1 MTFDSLTILLA
12 TTAGISTLLCVVLT
26 PVARRIG
33 LIDHPSDRKV
43 HCTPT
48 PLVGGTAVFIALVM
62 AISLATP
69 YASEALPLLA
79 ACGLMLITGML
90 DDLHELS
97 PLTRFI
103 IQILACCI
111 MIFASGV
118 VLTDFGSLMW
128 NGVFQLGWLSI
139 PITIFAALG
148 VINAFNMMDGIDGLS
163 SMIFIIAGTAMA
175 WLGLRAG
182 HSFNAVM
189 LTMAVAA
196 VIGFFLLNAR
206 FPWNKKARVF
216 LGDSGSAFLGLF
228 LAWQFVDLGNGDDR
242 AFAPITAVWLLG
254 VPLCDTIRL
263 MVHRWK
269 KGGSS
274 MEADQYHLH
283 HAFLKAG
290 FSVNQT
296 IIGIA
301 VLVLFTTI
309 VGLTGHVQA
318 WPEYLMF
325 YGYIAFGLFYLYIMR
340 RCWVHGR
347 FLGRDVAAE
356 LT

>member
-1 MTFDSLTILLA
+1 MTYESLTILLA
-12 TTAGISTLLCVVLT
+12 TAGISMVLCVMLA
-26 PVARRIG
+26 PVAKRFD

-43 HCTPT
+43 HRTPT

-62 AISLATP
+62 AVSLATS
-69 YASEALPLLA
+69 YISEALPLLA

-90 DDLHELS
+90 DDLRELS
-97 PLTRFI
+97 PRTRFI
-103 IQILACCI
+103 MQILACCI

-128 NGVFQLGWLSI
+128 NGVLPLGWFSI

-148 VINAFNMMDGIDGLS
+148 VINAFNMVDGIDGLS

-175 WLGLRAG
+175 WLALRAG
-182 HSFNAVM
+182 HSFNAAM
-189 LTMAVAA
+189 LTIAVAA

-206 FPWNKKARVF
+206 FPWNKKAKVF

-228 LAWQFVDLGNGDDR
+228 LAWQFIDLGNGADR
-242 AFAPITAVWLLG
+242 AFAPMTAVWLLG

-263 MVHRWK
+263 MIHRWK

-296 IIGIA
+296 ITGIA
-301 VLVLFTTI
+301 VVVLFTTTI
-309 VGLTGHVQA
+309 GLTGQIQG

-325 YGYIAFGLFYLYIMR
+325 YGYICFGLVYLYIMR
-340 RCWVHGR
+340 VCWKHGR
-347 FLGRDVAAE
+347 FLGRDVA
-356 LT
+356 T

>member
-1 MTFDSLTILLA
+1 MTILLV
-12 TTAGISTLLCVVLT
+12 TSGISLLLCLLLR
-26 PVARRIG
+26 PLAQRIG
-33 LIDHPSDRKV
+33 LLDHPSDRKV
-43 HCTPT
+43 HRTPT
-48 PLVGGTAVFIALVM
+48 PLVGGTAVFIALVV
-62 AISLATP
+62 AVSLATP
-69 YASEALPLLA
+69 YTSEALPLLA

-97 PLTRFI
+97 PRTRFI
-103 IQILACCI
+103 VQILACCI

-163 SMIFIIAGTAMA
+163 SMIFMIAGSAMA
-175 WLGLRAG
+175 WLALRAG
-182 HSFNAVM
+182 HSFNAGM
-189 LTMAVAA
+189 LSLTVAA
-196 VIGFFLLNAR
+196 VAGFFLLNAR

-216 LGDSGSAFLGLF
+216 LGDSGSVFLGLL

-254 VPLCDTIRL
+254 VPLVDTIRL
-263 MVHRWK
+263 MTQRWK

-296 IIGIA
+296 IFGIA
-301 VLVLFTTI
+301 VLVLFTTT
-309 VGLTGHVQA
+309 VGLAGQVQG

-325 YGYIAFGLFYLYIMR
+325 YGYIAFGLVYLYIMR

>member
-1 MTFDSLTILLA
+1 MAFESLTILLA
-12 TTAGISTLLCVVLT
+12 TAGISMVLCIILT
-26 PVARRIG
+26 PVAQYIG

-43 HCTPT
+43 HLTPT
-48 PLVGGTAVFIALVM
+48 PLVGGTAIFIALVM

-69 YASEALPLLA
+69 YTAEALPLLI

-90 DDLHELS
+90 DDLRELS
-97 PLTRFI
+97 PRTRFI
-103 IQILACCI
+103 MQILACCI
-111 MIFASGV
+111 MIFASGI

-128 NGVFQLGWLSI
+128 NGVLQLGWLSI

-175 WLGLRAG
+175 LLALRGG
-182 HSFNAVM
+182 HSFNTAM

-196 VIGFFLLNAR
+196 VVGFFLLNAR

-228 LAWQFVDLGNGDDR
+228 LAWQFIDLGSGTDR
-242 AFAPITAVWLLG
+242 AFAPMTAVWLLG

-269 KGGSS
+269 SGGSS

-301 VLVLFTTI
+301 ILVLFTTTI
-309 VGLTGHVQA
+309 GLTGHVQA

-325 YGYIAFGLFYLYIMR
+325 YGYIAFGLVYLYIMR

>member
-1 MTFDSLTILLA
+1 MAFEAWLA
-12 TTAGISTLLCVVLT
+12 MLAAAGISLGLCFLLT
-26 PVARRIG
+26 PLARRIS
-33 LIDHPSDRKV
+33 LLDHPSDRKV
-43 HCTPT
+43 HTSPT
-48 PLVGGTAVFIALVM
+48 PLVGGLAVYLSLVIV
-62 AISLATP
+62 AWQATS
-69 YASEALPLLA
+69 YSAEALPLLA

-97 PLTRFI
+97 PTTRFVV
-103 IQILACCI
+103 QIVCCCV

-128 NGVFQLGWLSI
+128 DGVFPLGFLSI

-163 SMIFIIAGTAMA
+163 SFIFIIAGAAMA
-175 WLGLRAG
+175 WMAFSAG
-182 HSFNAVM
+182 VNFNAALLM
-189 LTMAVAA
+189 IAVAA
-196 VIGFFLLNAR
+196 VLGFFVLNAR

-228 LAWQFVDLGNGDDR
+228 LAWQFIDLGNGDDR
-242 AFAPITAVWLLG
+242 VFAPMTAVWLLAI
-254 VPLCDTIRL
+254 PLLDTIRL

-269 KGGSS
+269 SGGSS
-274 MEADQYHLH
+274 MAADQYHLH

-296 IIGIA
+296 VIGIGI
-301 VLVLFTTI
+301 LVLFTTAVAM
-309 VGLTGHVQA
+309 VGHLRA

-325 YGYIAFGLFYLYIMR
+325 YGYIGFGLVYLYIMR
-340 RCWVHGR
+340 VCWKHGR
-347 FLGRDVAAE
+347 FLWRDVADI
-356 LT
+356 LS